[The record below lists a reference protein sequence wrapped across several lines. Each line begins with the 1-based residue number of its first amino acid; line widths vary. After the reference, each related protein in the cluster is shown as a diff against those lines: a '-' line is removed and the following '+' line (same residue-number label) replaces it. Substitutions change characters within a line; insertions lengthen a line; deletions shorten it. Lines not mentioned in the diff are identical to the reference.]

1 MNPPDQFDV
10 YATKLAGFAGAFIS
24 LKFIQGSWPERI
36 VMAIGGSFF
45 SFYASPWAAS
55 KTGLPEGLSGFLLG
69 LFGMA
74 ICAKVWEWIQQ
85 APVSGIWGALLEWF
99 PRKKGGE

>member
-1 MNPPDQFDV
+1 MMLPDSIDV

-36 VMAIGGSFF
+36 IMALGGSLI
-45 SFYASPWAAS
+45 SYYGSPWAS
-55 KTGLPEGLSGFLLG
+55 SRTGLPEGLCGFLLG

-74 ICAKVWEWIQQ
+74 ICAKVWELIQQ
-85 APVSGIWGALLEWF
+85 APVASFWQPVLDWWK
-99 PRKKGGE
+99 RKFG

>member
-1 MNPPDQFDV
+1 MVLPDSIDV

-36 VMAIGGSFF
+36 VMAVGGSFF
-45 SFYASPWAAS
+45 SFYASPWAS
-55 KTGLPEGLSGFLLG
+55 IKTGLPEGLSGFLLG

-74 ICAKVWEWIQQ
+74 ICAKMWEGIQ
-85 APVSGIWGALLEWF
+85 AMPIAEFWNAAIERFKRFMG
-99 PRKKGGE
+99 